1 MPDVVIRNGT
11 IYDGSGGEPYAAD
24 VAIDGDTI
32 AAVMPAYDGHGDHE
46 IDARGLAVAPGFV
59 NMLSW
64 AIPSL
69 IADGRGQSDIR
80 QGVTLEVFGE
90 GSSMGPLTDGMRREQ
105 IERQGDIAYDI
116 PWTTL
121 REGLEHLTRRGVS
134 PNVASF
140 VGATTVRIH
149 EVGYEDR
156 PPTVDELAR
165 MRRLVRDA
173 MRQGA
178 LGVGSSLIYT
188 PATFAD
194 TEELVALCEEIA
206 PFGGMYISHL
216 RNEGE
221 RLLEAVDELIAIAR
235 RAHVRG
241 EIYHLKQAG
250 RASWGKLPAVVE
262 RVEAARAEGLAI
274 SADMYPYTAGATGLN
289 ASMPPWVQEGGFR
302 SWVERLRDGA
312 VRQRLAREMRAPGTT
327 WENLYEAAGSAE
339 KVLLVSFKNEKLKPL
354 TGKTLAAVAAMR
366 GRSPEETAMDLVV
379 EDESRVGVCYFTI
392 DEANVR
398 RQVGLPWMSFGSDE
412 GAPAPEGVFLK
423 SNPHPRAYGTFA
435 RLLGHYVRDEGLAEL
450 PDAVRRLSAFP
461 CDNLR
466 LDRRGRIARGFFAD
480 VVIFD
485 PATIRDHATYERPHR
500 YATGVAHVFVNGTPV
515 LRDGEH
521 TGAMPGRVLTPRGTR
536 RQARA

>member
-11 IYDGSGGEPYAAD
+11 IYDGSGGEPYGAA
-24 VAIDGDTI
+24 VAIDGDPI
-32 AAVMPAYDGHGDHE
+32 AAVMPAYEAQGAPE

-165 MRRLVRDA
+165 MRRLVPDP

-178 LGVGSSLIYT
+178 PGGGPSLIYT
-188 PATFAD
+188 PATLAD
-194 TEELVALCEEIA
+194 TEELVALRGEIA
-206 PFGGMYISHL
+206 PFGGLYISHL

-221 RLLEAVDELIAIAR
+221 RPLDAVDALLAIAR

-250 RASWGKLPAVVE
+250 RARRGKTPAVVE
-262 RVEAARAEGLAI
+262 RGQ
-274 SADMYPYTAGATGLN
+274 AGR
-289 ASMPPWVQEGGFR
+289 PPG
-302 SWVERLRDGA
+302 
-312 VRQRLAREMRAPGTT
+312 
-327 WENLYEAAGSAE
+327 
-339 KVLLVSFKNEKLKPL
+339 
-354 TGKTLAAVAAMR
+354 
-366 GRSPEETAMDLVV
+366 
-379 EDESRVGVCYFTI
+379 
-392 DEANVR
+392 
-398 RQVGLPWMSFGSDE
+398 
-412 GAPAPEGVFLK
+412 
-423 SNPHPRAYGTFA
+423 
-435 RLLGHYVRDEGLAEL
+435 
-450 PDAVRRLSAFP
+450 
-461 CDNLR
+461 
-466 LDRRGRIARGFFAD
+466 
-480 VVIFD
+480 
-485 PATIRDHATYERPHR
+485 RPHR
-500 YATGVAHVFVNGTPV
+500 PACATVPV
-515 LRDGEH
+515 
-521 TGAMPGRVLTPRGTR
+521 GAN
-536 RQARA
+536 

>member
-1 MPDVVIRNGT
+1 MHDVVMRGGT
-11 IYDGSGGEPYAAD
+11 VYDGEGGSPYAAD
-24 VAIDGDTI
+24 VAIDADLI
-32 AAVMPAYDGHGDHE
+32 SAVMPAIGDRGRRE
-46 IDARGLAVAPGFV
+46 IDVSGLAVAPGFINV
-59 NMLSW
+59 LSW

-69 IADGRGQSDIR
+69 IADGRAQSDVR

-221 RLLEAVDELIAIAR
+221 RLLAAVDELIAIAR

-250 RASWGKLPAVVE
+250 RASWGKLSAVVE

-274 SADMYPYTAGATGLN
+274 SADMYTDTAGATRLKPP
-289 ASMPPWVQEGGFR
+289 MPP
-302 SWVERLRDGA
+302 
-312 VRQRLAREMRAPGTT
+312 
-327 WENLYEAAGSAE
+327 
-339 KVLLVSFKNEKLKPL
+339 
-354 TGKTLAAVAAMR
+354 R
-366 GRSPEETAMDLVV
+366 G
-379 EDESRVGVCYFTI
+379 
-392 DEANVR
+392 
-398 RQVGLPWMSFGSDE
+398 
-412 GAPAPEGVFLK
+412 
-423 SNPHPRAYGTFA
+423 
-435 RLLGHYVRDEGLAEL
+435 
-450 PDAVRRLSAFP
+450 
-461 CDNLR
+461 
-466 LDRRGRIARGFFAD
+466 
-480 VVIFD
+480 
-485 PATIRDHATYERPHR
+485 
-500 YATGVAHVFVNGTPV
+500 
-515 LRDGEH
+515 
-521 TGAMPGRVLTPRGTR
+521 
-536 RQARA
+536 

>member
-1 MPDVVIRNGT
+1 
-11 IYDGSGGEPYAAD
+11 
-24 VAIDGDTI
+24 
-32 AAVMPAYDGHGDHE
+32 
-46 IDARGLAVAPGFV
+46 
-59 NMLSW
+59 
-64 AIPSL
+64 
-69 IADGRGQSDIR
+69 
-80 QGVTLEVFGE
+80 
-90 GSSMGPLTDGMRREQ
+90 
-105 IERQGDIAYDI
+105 
-116 PWTTL
+116 
-121 REGLEHLTRRGVS
+121 
-134 PNVASF
+134 
-140 VGATTVRIH
+140 
-149 EVGYEDR
+149 
-156 PPTVDELAR
+156 
-165 MRRLVRDA
+165 
-173 MRQGA
+173 
-178 LGVGSSLIYT
+178 
-188 PATFAD
+188 
-194 TEELVALCEEIA
+194 
-206 PFGGMYISHL
+206 MYISHL

-262 RVEAARAEGLAI
+262 HVEAARAEGLAI
-274 SADMYPYTAGATGLN
+274 SADMYTYTAGATGLN

-302 SWVERLRDGA
+302 RWVERLRDRA
-312 VRQRLAREMRAPGTT
+312 VRERVAREMRAPGTT
-327 WENLYEAAGSAE
+327 WENLYEAAGSAD
-339 KVLLVSFKNEKLKPL
+339 KVLLVSFKSDRLKPL

-450 PDAVRRLSAFP
+450 PDAVRRLSALP
-461 CDNLR
+461 SDNLR

-480 VVIFD
+480 VVVFD

-500 YATGVAHVFVNGTPV
+500 YATGVVHVFVNGTPV

-521 TGAMPGRVLTPRGTR
+521 TGAMAGRVLTPRR
-536 RQARA
+536 D